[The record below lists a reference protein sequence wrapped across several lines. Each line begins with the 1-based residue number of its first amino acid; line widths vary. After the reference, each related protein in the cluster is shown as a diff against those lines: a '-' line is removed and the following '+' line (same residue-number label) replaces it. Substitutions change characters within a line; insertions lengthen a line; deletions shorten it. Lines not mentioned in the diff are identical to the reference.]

1 MSLYLDDE
9 EMRELRIRSC
19 LWEKNGFPGG
29 DEELFPVFRSM
40 SKTKDVAIAWSCAGH
55 KDQGRIYLLFGCTEA
70 GFEMLQNM
78 LEDTQD
84 QLNTESATY
93 PVHAYR
99 AGLFIGRGVWPIRTE
114 TQQFYS
120 TVTLDY
126 NYETPAERVRALQVI
141 IERVCSMAAEEPQES
156 SADGWRRLALQFDGH
171 RMNALGHLRCMIQD
185 PAAHKAVAEAFLAA
199 PPLSGQEVLE
209 QRIAELAYDRKP
221 KRKQCP
227 YCVGRLGRV
236 CTTCEDCM
244 GSGEVQ
250 DTPAATEPAKL
261 KDLQLITPM
270 QTPEGSRTAYG
281 DCRCACHRS
290 PGFHHIMP
298 CCYPEPAGNS

>member
-29 DEELFPVFRSM
+29 DEELFPVFRAM

-55 KDQGRIYLLFGCTEA
+55 KDQGRIYMLFGCTEA
-70 GFEMLQNM
+70 GFQMLQNM

-156 SADGWRRLALQFDGH
+156 AEDGWRRLALQFDGH
-171 RMNALGHLRCMIQD
+171 RMAALSHLRMMLVD
-185 PAAHKAVAEAFLAA
+185 HEKHRPVVEAFLSA
-199 PPLSGQEVLE
+199 PPLSGAEVLA
-209 QRIAELAYDRKP
+209 QRIRDIVAAQPVLVTTRP
-221 KRKQCP
+221 CP
-227 YCVGRLGRV
+227 FCVVRLGRI

-244 GSGEVQ
+244 GSGKVPLKASPVPTQELLIA
-250 DTPAATEPAKL
+250 PMEP
-261 KDLQLITPM
+261 PV
-270 QTPEGSRTAYG
+270 GCNRAYG